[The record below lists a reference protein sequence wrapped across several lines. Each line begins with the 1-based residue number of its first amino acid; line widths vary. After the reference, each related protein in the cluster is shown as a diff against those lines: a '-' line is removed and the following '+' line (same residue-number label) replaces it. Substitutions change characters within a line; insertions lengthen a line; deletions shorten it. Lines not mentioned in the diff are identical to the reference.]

1 MAYKQRLGKLS
12 PTKMYGG
19 GGGDGDKVERKPVRP
34 IGVKPAG
41 IQSFP
46 TQKPSGSMAGLQ
58 PVSKKP
64 TTGTSITPTPQK
76 TRKKFKNTKIGK
88 FVKKTGRAIGDIEIR
103 LPTIRLPKLGGK
115 SSGKGCTRCAKK
127 IRRTR
132 GR

>member
-58 PVSKKP
+58 PLVKKP
-64 TTGTSITPTPQK
+64 PTGTSTTPPPRK
-76 TRKKFKNTKIGK
+76 ARKKFKNTKVGK
-88 FVKKTGRAIGDIEIR
+88 FAKKVGDIQIN
-103 LPTIRLPKLGGK
+103 LPRVRLPKLGLGK
-115 SSGKGCTRCAKK
+115 KPSGKRCTRCSKK
-127 IRRTR
+127 LNRTR